1 MVWGLLYP
9 GRDLGAHF
17 TCHPFWYY
25 ICHVFMSALSFWW
38 ELHLSLIKLTY
49 CGKGQGLAE
58 CWVSAYLWFLSLST
72 GGMYKTLFSDII
84 LKSYKKWT
92 LCSKPHLSWSGE
104 IPAQWLSTLISLKKK
119 TTLRE
124 LIKSY
129 RYFSPHTKQLKLSN
143 LGLSS
148 F

>member
-1 MVWGLLYP
+1 MVWDLLYP
-9 GRDLGAHF
+9 GKALCAHHNY
-17 TCHPFWYY
+17 HPLWYY
-25 ICHVFMSALSFWW
+25 IWHVFLSALGFWW

-72 GGMYKTLFSDII
+72 GGMHKTLFSDIL
-84 LKSYKKWT
+84 LKSCKKWT
-92 LCSKPHLSWSGE
+92 LYSEPHLSWSGG

-129 RYFSPHTKQLKLSN
+129 RYFSPHTKQLNLSN